1 MYRTRPRTSNGKPTR
16 KNASRTTP
24 AGNPARIS
32 VGRGQFFC
40 HVLARVTYYASYACV
55 RPPVCGPQHDSASRY
70 YPNEHE
76 SKNFKIDLRETLT
89 TATFPWTTS
98 AMLQLF
104 FVTEQSRSGFKV
116 TVCLLLFQQSF
127 IIKPSSFRFTLL
139 HTHTHTHTYSH
150 TIGLGSVRASILNLR
165 DIVLWNVRAS
175 ILSQKFCIQF
185 VSKLIIFL
193 PDLDQPIFTC
203 PRA

>member
-24 AGNPARIS
+24 AVNPARIS

-104 FVTEQSRSGFKV
+104 LVTEQSRSGFKV
-116 TVCLLLFQQSF
+116 TLFAFSCFNNLSLSNQAVSDLHF
-127 IIKPSSFRFTLL
+127 YT
-139 HTHTHTHTYSH
+139 HTHTHTHS
-150 TIGLGSVRASILNLR
+150 IGLGSVRASILNLR

-193 PDLDQPIFTC
+193 PDLDQAIFTC

>member
-24 AGNPARIS
+24 AVNPARIS

-40 HVLARVTYYASYACV
+40 HVLARVTYYACYACV

-89 TATFPWTTS
+89 TSTFPWTTS

-104 FVTEQSRSGFKV
+104 FVTEQSQSGFKV
-116 TVCLLLFQQSF
+116 TLFAFCFFNNLSLSNQAVSD
-127 IIKPSSFRFTLL
+127 L
-139 HTHTHTHTYSH
+139 HFYTHTHNRPWECE
-150 TIGLGSVRASILNLR
+150 GLNFESPRYRPLECEGLNF
-165 DIVLWNVRAS
+165 VS
-175 ILSQKFCIQF
+175 GFCIQF